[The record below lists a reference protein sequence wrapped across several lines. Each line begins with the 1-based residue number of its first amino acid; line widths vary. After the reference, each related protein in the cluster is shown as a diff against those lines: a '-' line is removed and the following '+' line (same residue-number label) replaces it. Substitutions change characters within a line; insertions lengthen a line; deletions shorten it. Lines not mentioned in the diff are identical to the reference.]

1 MTVGHAN
8 KYVFEVGE
16 GLDVVKLCGG
26 DKGAEGRPG
35 ARPAIG
41 SGEQV
46 VFAAECDGADGA
58 FHGVGVEF
66 DASVIEEP
74 AEVRAMTCAAKRCR

>member
-1 MTVGHAN
+1 MTVGHAT
-8 KYVFEVGE
+8 KHVFEVGE
-16 GLDVVKLCGG
+16 GLDVVELRGG
-26 DKGAEGRPG
+26 NKGADGRP
-35 ARPAIG
+35 ARSPAIG

-66 DASVIEEP
+66 DAT
-74 AEVRAMTCAAKRCR
+74 RHRGTG